1 MAIANTYTA
10 LLTHEQQYGG
20 HSNWKLGVYPTI
32 AVSEAKVP
40 TGTMYV
46 LEENGEVC
54 ASMVLN
60 HDQAEE
66 YAEMAIPRRGRSCDG
81 HSYAVHPAAKG
92 GPRIRTAAG
101 AQYAALT
108 GITPHIVFDELSK
121 TSPIPL
127 ISMVDTAR
135 DYAAENGCK
144 KICLLG
150 TLPTMEGMFFQNSFA
165 KRGIEVVT
173 PNAEER
179 IYIGTK
185 IETEL
190 EFGKVLPETQRAFKE
205 IAERIIRE
213 EQVQAVVLGCT
224 ELPLI
229 FDGVELPVPYINVM
243 QVHINALVDLIMQ
256 D

>member
-1 MAIANTYTA
+1 MN
-10 LLTHEQQYGG
+10 
-20 HSNWKLGVYPTI
+20 KLGLI
-32 AVSEAKVP
+32 GG
-40 TGTMYV
+40 TGPESTV
-46 LEENGEVC
+46 
-54 ASMVLN
+54 
-60 HDQAEE
+60 E
-66 YAEMAIPRRGRSCDG
+66 YYKGIEYGVQQKSGRSFFPNLTIESLSVFDVLGFCRKQDYVG
-81 HSYAVHPAAKG
+81 LTDYLLKG
-92 GPRIRTAAG
+92 IRNLAAAG

-108 GITPHIVFDELSK
+108 GITPHIVFDEISK
-121 TSPIPL
+121 VSPIPL

-135 DYAAENGCK
+135 DYAAANGYK

-150 TLPTMEGMFFQNSFA
+150 TLPTMEGTFFQNSFA

-173 PNAEER
+173 PNAEEKN
-179 IYIGTK
+179 YIGTK

-190 EFGKVLPETQRAFKE
+190 EFGKILPETQCAFKE

-229 FDGVELPVPYINVM
+229 FDGVELMVPYIDVM
-243 QVHINALVDLIMQ
+243 QVHINALVDLIMR

>member
-1 MAIANTYTA
+1 MN
-10 LLTHEQQYGG
+10 
-20 HSNWKLGVYPTI
+20 KLGLIGGTGPESTI
-32 AVSEAKVP
+32 
-40 TGTMYV
+40 
-46 LEENGEVC
+46 
-54 ASMVLN
+54 
-60 HDQAEE
+60 E
-66 YAEMAIPRRGRSCDG
+66 YYKGIEYGVQQKSGRSFFPNLTIESLSVFDVLGFCGKQD
-81 HSYAVHPAAKG
+81 YAGLTTYLLKG
-92 GPRIRTAAG
+92 IRNLAAAG

-121 TSPIPL
+121 ASPIPL

-135 DYAAENGCK
+135 DYAAANGYK

-150 TLPTMEGMFFQNSFA
+150 TLPTMEGTFFQNSFA

-173 PNAEER
+173 PTAEEKN
-179 IYIGTK
+179 YIGTK

-190 EFGKVLPETQRAFKE
+190 EFGKVLSETQRAFKD

-213 EQVQAVVLGCT
+213 EQVQAIVLGCT

-229 FDGVELPVPYINVM
+229 FGGVELPVLYIDVM
-243 QVHINALVDLIMQ
+243 KVHINALVDLIMQ